1 MYYEICISFYRKSFK
16 SAKSRHSEDFE
27 LVRQVFIIQ
36 KIIPGDMISYRKKVL
51 VNFFSEQT
59 LIQFTLVRKIT
70 NVTIVERHFLEHRAW
85 RYTLD
90 QFTMVEKITNV
101 TFVERHHLQQGT

>member
-1 MYYEICISFYRKSFK
+1 VYYEICISFYRKSFK

-59 LIQFTLVRKIT
+59 LISTTQLNYSLSK
-70 NVTIVERHFLEHRAW
+70 
-85 RYTLD
+85 
-90 QFTMVEKITNV
+90 KK
-101 TFVERHHLQQGT
+101 

>member
-59 LIQFTLVRKIT
+59 LFPILVITMKIPVATIQNYRG
-70 NVTIVERHFLEHRAW
+70 
-85 RYTLD
+85 LD
-90 QFTMVEKITNV
+90 NS
-101 TFVERHHLQQGT
+101 

>member
-1 MYYEICISFYRKSFK
+1 MNYEICISFYRKSFK
-16 SAKSRHSEDFE
+16 SAKSRHYEDFE

-59 LIQFTLVRKIT
+59 LASFGKNQAFAY
-70 NVTIVERHFLEHRAW
+70 F
-85 RYTLD
+85 
-90 QFTMVEKITNV
+90 
-101 TFVERHHLQQGT
+101 

>member
-59 LIQFTLVRKIT
+59 LC
-70 NVTIVERHFLEHRAW
+70 NVLTDIASHVAHLP
-85 RYTLD
+85 LS
-90 QFTMVEKITNV
+90 K
-101 TFVERHHLQQGT
+101 TFSPFGLF

>member
-59 LIQFTLVRKIT
+59 LLLLVEHFVFLGMLWCQLWRRRYNYWYWAKPGF
-70 NVTIVERHFLEHRAW
+70 VQSVE
-85 RYTLD
+85 
-90 QFTMVEKITNV
+90 
-101 TFVERHHLQQGT
+101 

>member
-16 SAKSRHSEDFE
+16 SAKSRHFEDFK

-59 LIQFTLVRKIT
+59 LPFYDTQQADNSSGNRYAEASPVKKNIWIFPF
-70 NVTIVERHFLEHRAW
+70 IVW
-85 RYTLD
+85 S
-90 QFTMVEKITNV
+90 
-101 TFVERHHLQQGT
+101 TFSFKKMN

>member
-36 KIIPGDMISYRKKVL
+36 KIIPGDMISYNKKLL
-51 VNFFSEQT
+51 VDFFSEQT
-59 LIQFTLVRKIT
+59 LSVLLKIPGIIHAVSELVWQ
-70 NVTIVERHFLEHRAW
+70 IVPL
-85 RYTLD
+85 L
-90 QFTMVEKITNV
+90 VIV
-101 TFVERHHLQQGT
+101 P

>member
-59 LIQFTLVRKIT
+59 LHTSLQILSIT
-70 NVTIVERHFLEHRAW
+70 FIIFNHEG
-85 RYTLD
+85 
-90 QFTMVEKITNV
+90 K
-101 TFVERHHLQQGT
+101 